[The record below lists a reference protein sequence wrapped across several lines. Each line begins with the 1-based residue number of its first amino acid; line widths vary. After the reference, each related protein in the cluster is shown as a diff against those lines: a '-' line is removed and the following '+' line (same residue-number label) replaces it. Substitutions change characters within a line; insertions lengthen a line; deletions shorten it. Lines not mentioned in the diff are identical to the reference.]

1 MTPVANLPGPMTTTD
16 KLVSGAED
24 LLAGA
29 ATLDQL
35 DEVVSQL
42 VGRRSELAE
51 LRRTL
56 GSRPPDERRLLGA
69 EINEAQRRV
78 EQLVADRRRELE
90 AAAEDRLLAS
100 DRTDITLPAVD
111 LVRGTHHLITQSM
124 AEICEIF
131 RAIGYQVVTGPEV
144 ETVRYNFDA
153 LNHAPHHPARLPSD
167 TLYLEPWD
175 GRGMTGEDALL
186 LRTHTSPM
194 QARVMERQQPPVYV
208 VVPGRTYRPDPWD
221 ATHAPVFHQ
230 VEGLAVAEDITFGDL
245 KGTLEHFARE
255 MFGPGV
261 RTRFSPDFFPFTE
274 PSAQMAVT
282 WKDDWLELLGCGMV
296 DPNVFE
302 AVGYDPARVS
312 GFAFG
317 VGADRVAM
325 VRHGIDDIRLLYEN
339 DLRVLGQFR

>member
-1 MTPVANLPGPMTTTD
+1 MTPVANLPGPMHHDRQTR
-16 KLVSGAED
+16 LRRRGSPRRSGDARPTRR
-24 LLAGA
+24 GR
-29 ATLDQL
+29 
-35 DEVVSQL
+35 VSQL

-78 EQLVADRRRELE
+78 EQLVAARRRELE

-175 GRGMTGEDALL
+175 GRGMTRA
-186 LRTHTSPM
+186 RTRCCSAPTPHPCRRGSWSASSHRSTLSCPAGPTDRTRGTPHTHRCSTRSRVWRWPRTSPSVIS
-194 QARVMERQQPPVYV
+194 RGRWSIS
-208 VVPGRTYRPDPWD
+208 PGRCS
-221 ATHAPVFHQ
+221 
-230 VEGLAVAEDITFGDL
+230 GLE
-245 KGTLEHFARE
+245 
-255 MFGPGV
+255 
-261 RTRFSPDFFPFTE
+261 
-274 PSAQMAVT
+274 
-282 WKDDWLELLGCGMV
+282 
-296 DPNVFE
+296 
-302 AVGYDPARVS
+302 
-312 GFAFG
+312 
-317 VGADRVAM
+317 
-325 VRHGIDDIRLLYEN
+325 
-339 DLRVLGQFR
+339 

>member
-1 MTPVANLPGPMTTTD
+1 MANLPGPMS
-16 KLVSGAED
+16 SGNTEQLISDAEEQ
-24 LLAGA
+24 LASVG
-29 ATLDQL
+29 TLDQL
-35 DEVVSQL
+35 DQIESQML
-42 VGRRSELAE
+42 GRRSDLAE

-56 GSRPPDERRLLGA
+56 GDRPADERRSLGA

-78 EQLVADRRRELE
+78 EELVAARRQQLE
-90 AAAEDRLLAS
+90 EEAEDRLLAA
-100 DRTDITLPAVD
+100 DRVDITLAGVG
-111 LVRGTHHLITQSM
+111 LRRGTHHLITQSM

-131 RAIGYQVVTGPEV
+131 SAIGYQVVTGPEV
-144 ETVRYNFDA
+144 ETVHYNFDA
-153 LNHAPHHPARLPSD
+153 LNHVPHHPARLPSD

-175 GRGMTGEDALL
+175 GRSSTGADALL

-194 QARVMERQQPPVYV
+194 QARIMERQRPPVYV

-255 MFGPGV
+255 MFGPKV

-274 PSAQMAVT
+274 PSAQMAVG
-282 WKDDWLELLGCGMV
+282 WRDDWLELLGCGMV

-302 AVGYDPARVS
+302 AVGYDPSQVS

-325 VRHGIDDIRLLYEN
+325 VRHGIPDIRLLYEN
-339 DLRVLGQFR
+339 DIRVLRQFR

>member
-1 MTPVANLPGPMTTTD
+1 MANLPGPMSTID
-16 KLVSGAED
+16 QLIGDAEALVSGA
-24 LLAGA
+24 
-29 ATLDQL
+29 ATLEQL
-35 DEVVSQL
+35 DEVESQL

-56 GSRPPDERRLLGA
+56 GARPADERRALGA
-69 EINEAQRRV
+69 EINQAQRRLEELLAV
-78 EQLVADRRRELE
+78 RRGELE
-90 AAAEDRLLAS
+90 KEAEDRLLAS
-100 DRTDITLPAVD
+100 DKVDITLPAVG

-124 AEICEIF
+124 AETCEIF

-144 ETVRYNFDA
+144 ETVHHNFDA
-153 LNHAPHHPARLPSD
+153 LNHTPHHPARLPSD
-167 TLYLEPWD
+167 TLYVEPWD
-175 GRGMTGEDALL
+175 GRSTTGPDALL

-255 MFGPGV
+255 MFGPTV
-261 RTRFSPDFFPFTE
+261 KTRFTPDFFPFTE
-274 PSAQMAVT
+274 PSAQMAVS
-282 WKDDWLELLGCGMV
+282 WRDDWLELLGCGMV

-302 AVGYDPARVS
+302 AVGYDPSRVS

-317 VGADRVAM
+317 LGADRVAM

-339 DLRVLGQFR
+339 DLRVLRQFR